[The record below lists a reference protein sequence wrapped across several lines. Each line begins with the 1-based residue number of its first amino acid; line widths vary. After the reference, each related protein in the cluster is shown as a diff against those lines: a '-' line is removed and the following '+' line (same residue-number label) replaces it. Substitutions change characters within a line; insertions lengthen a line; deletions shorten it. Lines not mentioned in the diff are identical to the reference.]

1 MTNIAI
7 CEQTPG
13 YKGRMMDGS
22 RVAVRTRDKDGGR
35 KMDFYDVPA
44 EVYVDLTDLSKRY
57 EWDGS
62 KTVKCNPP
70 MAIHADGD
78 VEEYLTQSWLMERSG
93 ILNIKRGAGQTIDK
107 ESLARITF
115 DSRSNARR
123 FLNDYTPVYGAD
135 LAQEDICAI
144 RYETG
149 HEEFELHKCYFDI
162 EAVQFK
168 RDDPLKAEWLVD
180 WKKEI
185 WHDQQMVNSIVAYDD
200 WLDTYFVFA
209 CHPTWE
215 EEITS
220 AQDGE
225 RTIIEKKHKTEKAM
239 LTSFAEWFY
248 KSDFDVVT
256 GWNSAGYDM
265 SVLYHRMESHRVP
278 HCMNGVHFE
287 NGLMPREVFGGGA
300 MSPFGIMDS
309 PFHKGGREYLW
320 QQQPLRGVDH
330 LDMMVAF
337 KRLYKDSTNN
347 ELVSARLGR
356 VAQFLG
362 LRDGKLESP
371 DFYSK
376 DYHIG
381 WEQFRNYNIRDVE
394 LLVQI
399 DDAWNVIGSYKTVQQ
414 LVGCQLRSTFY
425 ATGLAKVQF
434 NQEAY
439 WKQRT
444 YPYEHEFAEDDDLE
458 GAIVLDPEELDSVGL
473 HDWTVIL
480 DFAGLYP
487 SIMCAFNTCHSSKV
501 RPGMPHLDDD
511 MIGHNGVR
519 FRKNPVGV
527 LPKMVLKLDEQ
538 RDEYKAKLKEAE
550 AAGDKNA
557 ARKWNAMQLSVK
569 RMRAS
574 YYGIMAFPKFSWYDP
589 DIAKTIT
596 MGGRNALLSIKAK
609 AEEAGFKVVFG
620 HTDSI
625 FVTMPKEWTQE
636 KVYDESIALAKVLTD
651 HVQADLRTD
660 KVVVEL
666 EAIMDKY
673 FIAKKNRYA
682 GRKAWDDKKGF
693 LNLDFSEDGWPE
705 VSRKM
710 SGMEAKQTNTAPIGR
725 DIQVDTLASIFNND
739 SLSSI
744 QLRIS
749 DLVTAVRRGEVDDK
763 MLVANAKVNKWL
775 PHHMDWHWSYEKKCD
790 CGECPAPKVGKDRDD
805 DDACYAKKF
814 WSATAA
820 MFHNDVLMDDTKGYL
835 KLDKG
840 DSFSWVHVCDGPTA
854 IPKDG
859 WIGFYDLEQI
869 ADYTLD
875 YPLLAEKHVIKKLE
889 NIYYGMGWDID
900 RLYEKTRYSLDA
912 FLSK

>member
-1 MTNIAI
+1 MTNISV
-7 CEQTPG
+7 CEQMPG
-13 YKGRMMDGS
+13 WQGRMMDGS
-22 RVAVRTRDKDGGR
+22 RVAVRTRDKDGNR

-44 EVYVDLTDLSKRY
+44 EAFVDLADLAERY
-57 EWDGS
+57 TWDGS
-62 KTVKCNPP
+62 KRARCDPP
-70 MAIHADGD
+70 NKILD
-78 VEEYLTQSWLMERSG
+78 VYSYLTQEWRMDKSG
-93 ILNIKRGAGQTIDK
+93 IIGVERKAGKTLEKRP
-107 ESLARITF
+107 LARVTF
-115 DSRSNARR
+115 NSRSDARR
-123 FLNDYTPVYGAD
+123 FLTDYTPVYGAD
-135 LAQEDICAI
+135 LAQEDLCAI

-149 HEEFELHKCYFDI
+149 AEEFELRKCYFDI
-162 EAVQFK
+162 EAVQFE
-168 RDDPLKAEWLVD
+168 RDDPLKAEWLVNS
-180 WKKEI
+180 KKGI
-185 WHDQQMVNSIVAYDD
+185 WHDQQMVNSIVGYDD

-215 EEITS
+215 EEVSS

-239 LTSFAEWFY
+239 LTSFASWFY

-265 SVLYHRMESHRVP
+265 SVLYHRMESLEVP

-287 NGLMPREVFGGGA
+287 NGLLPRDVFGGGA
-300 MSPFGIMDS
+300 MSPFGIMDE

-347 ELVSARLGR
+347 ELVSSKLGR
-356 VAQFLG
+356 VARFLK
-362 LRDGKLESP
+362 LREGKLESP

-381 WEQFRNYNIRDVE
+381 WEEFRNYNIRDVE
-394 LLVQI
+394 LLIQI
-399 DDAWNVIGSYKTVQQ
+399 DEAWNVIGSFKAVQQ
-414 LVGCQLRSTFY
+414 LVGCQFRSTFY
-425 ATGLAKVQF
+425 ATGLARVMF
-434 NQEAY
+434 TEEAD

-444 YPYEHEFAEDDDLE
+444 YPYEHEFAEDDDDLE
-458 GAIVLDPEELDSVGL
+458 GAIVFDPEELDAVGL

-487 SIMCAFNTCHSSKV
+487 SIMEAFNTSHETKV
-501 RPGMPHLDDD
+501 RPGMEHLPDD
-511 MIGHNGVR
+511 MIGHKGVR

-527 LPKMVLKLDEQ
+527 LPKMVARLDEQ
-538 RDEYKAKLKEAE
+538 RDEYKGKLKEAE
-550 AAGDKNA
+550 AAGDSAA

-574 YYGIMAFPKFSWYDP
+574 FYGIMAFPKFSWYDP

-596 MGGRNALLSIKAK
+596 MGGRNALLSIKK
-609 AEEAGFKVVFG
+609 VTEDLGFKVVFG

-625 FVTMPKEWTQE
+625 FVTMPSEWTQE
-636 KVYDESIALAKVLTD
+636 KVLEESTILAKRLTD
-651 HVQADLRTD
+651 HVQAEVRSD

-693 LNLDFSEDGWPE
+693 LNLDFSKDGWPE

-710 SGMEAKQTNTAPIGR
+710 SGMEAKQTNTAAIGR
-725 DIQVDTLASIFNND
+725 DIQIDTLSSIFNND
-739 SLSSI
+739 SPAII
-744 QLRIS
+744 QNRIHE
-749 DLVTAVRRGEVDDK
+749 LVQEVRAGEIDDK

-775 PHHMDWHWSYEKKCD
+775 PHHLDWHWGYEKKCD
-790 CGECPAPKVGKDRDD
+790 CGECPVPKVGKERDD
-805 DDACYAKKF
+805 DDACYSKKF

-820 MFHNDVLMDDTKGYL
+820 LFHNDVLLDESKGYL

-840 DSFSWVHVCDGPTA
+840 DSFSWTHVCDGPTA

-875 YPLLAEKHVIKKLE
+875 YALLAEKHVIKKLE

-900 RLYEKTRYSLDA
+900 RLYEKKRYSLDG
-912 FLSK
+912 FLSE

>member
-1 MTNIAI
+1 VTNIAI
-7 CEQTPG
+7 CEQMPG
-13 YKGRMMDGS
+13 WQGRMLDGR
-22 RVAVRTRDKDGGR
+22 RVAVRSRDGDGTRKV
-35 KMDFYDVPA
+35 DFYDVPA
-44 EVYVDLTDLSKRY
+44 EAFVDLNNLSERY
-57 EWDGS
+57 TWDGQ
-62 KTVKCNPP
+62 KRVKCTTPQRVP
-70 MAIHADGD
+70 DGLD
-78 VEEYLTQSWLMERSG
+78 FLTQDWRVERAG
-93 ILNIKRGAGQTIDK
+93 ILKVEPKKGKTI
-107 ESLARITF
+107 EGRQLARVTF
-115 DSRSNARR
+115 NSRSDLRK
-123 FLNDYTPVYGAD
+123 FLKDYTPVYGAD

-144 RYETG
+144 RHQVGNED
-149 HEEFELHKCYFDI
+149 FDLHKCYFDI
-162 EAVQFK
+162 EAVQFH

-180 WKKEI
+180 WNKEI
-185 WHDQQMVNSIVAYDD
+185 WHDQQMVNSIVAYDN
-200 WLDTYFVFA
+200 WADTYFVFA

-215 EEITS
+215 EEVTS
-220 AQDGE
+220 SQDGE
-225 RTIIEKKHKTEKAM
+225 RSIIEKKHKTEKAM
-239 LTSFAEWFY
+239 LTSFAEWLY
-248 KSDFDVVT
+248 KADFDVIT

-265 SVLYHRMESHRVP
+265 SVLYHRMESLRVP
-278 HCMNGVHFE
+278 HCMNGTHFE
-287 NGLMPREVFGGGA
+287 NGLMQREVHGGGA
-300 MSPFGIMDS
+300 MSPYGIMDE

-320 QQQPLRGVDH
+320 QQQPLRGIDH
-330 LDMMVAF
+330 IDMMVAF

-347 ELVSARLGR
+347 ELVSSRLGR

-381 WEQFRNYNIRDVE
+381 WEEFRNYNIRDVE

-425 ATGLAKVQF
+425 ATGLARVMF
-434 NQEAY
+434 NEEAD

-444 YPYEHEFAEDDDLE
+444 YPYEHEFADDDDDLE
-458 GAIVLDPEELDSVGL
+458 GAIVLDPVELDSVGL

-487 SIMCAFNTCHSSKV
+487 SIMCAYNTCHSSKV
-501 RPGMPHLDDD
+501 RPGMEHLPDD
-511 MIGHNGVR
+511 MIGHKGVR

-527 LPKMVLKLDEQ
+527 LPKMVLRLDEQ

-550 AAGDKNA
+550 AANDKVS

-574 YYGIMAFPKFSWYDP
+574 FYGIMAFPKFSWYDP

-636 KVYDESIALAKVLTD
+636 KVYEESIALAKVLTD

-660 KVVVEL
+660 KVIVEL

-725 DIQVDTLASIFNND
+725 NIQLQTLGRIFNGESPREIQD
-739 SLSSI
+739 SI
-744 QLRIS
+744 KT
-749 DLVTAVRRGEVDDK
+749 LVTEVRNGDVEDSQ
-763 MLVANAKVNKWL
+763 LVANAKLNKWL
-775 PHHMDWHWSYEKKCD
+775 PHHMDWHWAYEKECD
-790 CGECPAPKVGKDRDD
+790 CGECPEPKTGDQRDD
-805 DDACYAKKF
+805 DDACYAKKY

-820 MFHNDVLMDDTKGYL
+820 LFHNDILADESKGFM

-840 DSFSWVHVCDGPTA
+840 DSFSWTHVCDGPTA
-854 IPKDG
+854 LPKDG
-859 WIGFYDLEQI
+859 WVGFYELEQI

-875 YPLLAEKHVIKKLE
+875 YALLAEKHVIKKVE

-900 RLYEKTRYSLDA
+900 ALYEKKRYSLDS
-912 FLSK
+912 FFSM

>member
-1 MTNIAI
+1 
-7 CEQTPG
+7 
-13 YKGRMMDGS
+13 MMDGR
-22 RVAVRTRDKDGGR
+22 RVAVRTRDKDGNR

-44 EVYVDLTDLSKRY
+44 EVYVDLTELSKRY

-62 KTVKCNPP
+62 KTVRCNPP
-70 MAIHADGD
+70 KAIHADGD
-78 VEEYLTQSWLMERSG
+78 VEEYLTQNWLMERLG
-93 ILNIKRGAGQTIDK
+93 ILSIKRGAGKTIDK
-107 ESLARITF
+107 QPLARISFT
-115 DSRSNARR
+115 SRSNARR
-123 FLNDYTPVYGAD
+123 FLKDYTPVYGAD

-149 HEEFELHKCYFDI
+149 HEEFEMHKCYFDI

-168 RDDPLKAEWLVD
+168 RDDPLKADWLVD

-185 WHDQQMVNSIVAYDD
+185 WQDQQMVNSITAYDD

-209 CHPTWE
+209 CHPTWDE
-215 EEITS
+215 EVSSDTD
-220 AQDGE
+220 DG

-239 LTSFAEWFY
+239 LTSFSEWLY
-248 KSDFDVVT
+248 RSDFDLIS
-256 GWNSAGYDM
+256 GWNSAGYDL
-265 SVLYHRMESHRVP
+265 SVLYHRMESLRVP
-278 HCMNGVHFE
+278 HPANGVHFA
-287 NGLMPREVFGGGA
+287 NGLMPREVFGGGS

-320 QQQPLRGVDH
+320 QQQPLRGIDH

-347 ELVSARLGR
+347 ELVSSKLGR
-356 VAQFLG
+356 VARFLG

-376 DYHIG
+376 DYHIE

-399 DDAWNVIGSYKTVQQ
+399 DEAWNVTGSYKAVQQ

-487 SIMCAFNTCHSSKV
+487 SIMEAFNTCHSTKV

-519 FRKNPVGV
+519 FRKNPIGI
-527 LPKMVLKLDEQ
+527 LPKMVARLNEQ
-538 RDEYKAKLKEAE
+538 RNEYKAKLKEAE
-550 AAGDKNA
+550 AANDTNA

-596 MGGRNALLSIKAK
+596 MGGRNALLSIKKK
-609 AEEAGFKVVFG
+609 AEEKGFKVVFG

-625 FVTMPKEWTQE
+625 FVTMPSAWTQE
-636 KVYDESIALAKVLTD
+636 KVLAESTTLAKLLTK
-651 HVQADLRTD
+651 HVQAEVRSD

-682 GRKAWDDKKGF
+682 GRKVWDDKKGF
-693 LNLDFSEDGWPE
+693 LNLDFTEDGWPE

-725 DIQVDTLASIFNND
+725 NIQVDTLASIFNND
-739 SLSSI
+739 SLASI

-749 DLVTAVRRGEVDDK
+749 NLVRSVRAGEVEDE

-775 PHHMDWHWSYEKKCD
+775 PHHIDWHWSYEKQCD
-790 CGECPAPKVGKDRDD
+790 CGECPLPKVGKDRDD

-820 MFHNDVLMDDTKGYL
+820 LFHNDVLMDDTKGYL

-840 DSFSWVHVCDGPTA
+840 DSFSWIHVCDGPTA

-859 WIGFYDLEQI
+859 WVAFYDLEQI
-869 ADYTLD
+869 AEYTLD

-900 RLYEKTRYSLDA
+900 RLYEKKRYSLDD
-912 FLSK
+912 FLSR

>member
-22 RVAVRTRDKDGGR
+22 RVAVRSRDKDGNR

-44 EVYVDLTDLSKRY
+44 EVYVDLTNLSKRY
-57 EWDGS
+57 EWNGS

-123 FLNDYTPVYGAD
+123 FLNDYAPVYGAD

-458 GAIVLDPEELDSVGL
+458 GAIVLDPEELGSVGL

-501 RPGMPHLDDD
+501 RPGMPHLDND

-557 ARKWNAMQLSVK
+557 SRKWNAMQLSVK

-596 MGGRNALLSIKAK
+596 MGGRNALLSIKK
-609 AEEAGFKVVFG
+609 KTEEAGFKVVFG

-749 DLVTAVRRGEVDDK
+749 DLVTAVRNGEVDDK

-790 CGECPAPKVGKDRDD
+790 CGECPLPKVGKDRDD